1 MVGVDVGFEWGW
13 EIGIELRGSLMSKL
27 GARQANFSPCH
38 HVTTELHSDSDE
50 VMDLNTK
57 DLSFDKVCDLGSI
70 PSFSPN
76 MHP

>member
-1 MVGVDVGFEWGW
+1 M
-13 EIGIELRGSLMSKL
+13 ELRGNLMSKL

-38 HVTTELHSDSDE
+38 HVTTELHSDSE

-57 DLSFDKVCDLGSI
+57 DPSFEKVRDLGSI